1 MERDVGVLSETFSF
15 KNELV
20 QAILFFYCS
29 LYILEHGISSVIPP
43 LENSSISEVEGDIIK
58 VKRGCIEGASYR
70 GGTYY
75 LVRFSN
81 IFTRGSSVYA
91 YSGRTFFDSII
102 QNHYRLDKMSELRVL
117 GLDGAYYFIHSVH
130 DGYVVLSKYSDR
142 VHGLLDFTSASFK
155 TVPTISHYSKGNVV
169 KLSDIGTIELADSKP
184 LSVHRLDSSE
194 LESDYYNVI
203 RDTVKYPL
211 ILDIIALVLILYLMY
226 LIIPIIFGV

>member
-1 MERDVGVLSETFSF
+1 MKRDVRILSETFSF

-20 QAILFFYCS
+20 QTMLFFYCS
-29 LYILEHGISSVIPP
+29 LYILEHGVSSVVPP
-43 LENSSISEVEGDIIK
+43 LENSSVPEVKGDIIK
-58 VKRGCIEGASYR
+58 VKQGCIEGASYR

-102 QNHYRLDKMSELRVL
+102 QNHYRLGKLDELHVL

-155 TVPTISHYSKGNVV
+155 TVPTISHFSKGDIV

-184 LSVHRLDSSE
+184 LSVRRLDSLE
-194 LESDYYNVI
+194 LESDYYSI
-203 RDTVKYPL
+203 IGDTVKYPL
-211 ILDIIALVLILYLMY
+211 ILDIIAIVLILYLMY
-226 LIIPIIFGV
+226 LIYPILFGV